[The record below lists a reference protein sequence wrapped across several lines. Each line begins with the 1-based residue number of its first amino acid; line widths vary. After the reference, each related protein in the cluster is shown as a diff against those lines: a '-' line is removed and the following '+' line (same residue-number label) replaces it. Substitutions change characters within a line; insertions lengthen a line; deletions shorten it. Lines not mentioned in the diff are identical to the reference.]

1 MTILEVQIL
10 HGEKDS
16 ELLDLIR
23 RLEYIK
29 DKKDGGNGL
38 SPREQV
44 TLDRCY
50 ERLELI
56 TK

>member
-1 MTILEVQIL
+1 MTMLEVQIVR
-10 HGEKDS
+10 GEKDD

-29 DKKDGGNGL
+29 AQKDGGNGI

-50 ERLELI
+50 ERLEEI

>member
-1 MTILEVQIL
+1 MTILEIQIL
-10 HGEKDS
+10 QGQKDS

-29 DKKDGGNGL
+29 DKKDGGNGI
-38 SPREQV
+38 SPREQQ

-50 ERLELI
+50 ERLESI